1 MFMNG
6 STQYYIEC
14 FKTSIMNRLIENEAM
29 TLSDQYELY
38 KENIE
43 KLEETAELKATYLEN
58 LNKAYDWMQ
67 LYINGEEEIL
77 LHG

>member
-1 MFMNG
+1 MNG
-6 STQYYIEC
+6 STQYYIER
-14 FKTSIMNRLIENEAM
+14 FKTNVMNRLIENEAM

-43 KLEETAELKATYLEN
+43 KLEESADLKATYLEN

-67 LYINGEEEIL
+67 LYIKGEEEML

>member
-1 MFMNG
+1 MVMNG

-43 KLEETAELKATYLEN
+43 ELRESADLKASYLES

-67 LYINGEEEIL
+67 LYIKGEEEML
-77 LHG
+77 LHS